1 MILNYVLEKSRYY
14 VEFTKKNENKSK
26 DLWKVIYSERK
37 DKSITMF
44 PDGLNIDR
52 DMYSTPEGIANNLN
66 AFFLLT
72 KLQ

>member
-1 MILNYVLEKSRYY
+1 MILHYVLEKSRYY

-26 DLWKVIYSERK
+26 GLWKVINSERK

-52 DMYSTPEGIANNLN
+52 DVQHT
-66 AFFLLT
+66 
-72 KLQ
+72 